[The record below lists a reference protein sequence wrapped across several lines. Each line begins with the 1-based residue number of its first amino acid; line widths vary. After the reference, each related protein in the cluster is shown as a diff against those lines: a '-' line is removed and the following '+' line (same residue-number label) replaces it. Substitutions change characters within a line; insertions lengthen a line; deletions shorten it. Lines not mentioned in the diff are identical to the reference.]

1 MLAILAYKT
10 IQGDAMKVFSRI
22 FILSAA
28 MTSAAAVSAQ
38 QDFSNVQI
46 VPHSLGDGL
55 YFLEGQGGNI
65 GVSVGD
71 DGVFLI
77 DDQFAP
83 LTEKII
89 AAVATLS
96 DQPIRFLLNTH
107 YHGDHVGGN
116 QNLGQAG
123 VVIIS
128 NENVRTR
135 LQAGF
140 TNGDLQRAL
149 TAEQKAGLP
158 VITYADSIDLHL
170 NGHDIH
176 AFHVAPAHTDG
187 DSFVVFRDANLIH
200 TGDVFRTTGYPRA
213 DGNANGSFYGIMAGY
228 QILLDIS
235 DENTRFLPGHGVVS
249 DRNEVAS
256 QLQMFTTIRDRV
268 KAGVDAGMTL
278 EQIQASKPTAEYDA
292 QWSAGVATAGDDLVA
307 VIYGELRSM

>member
-1 MLAILAYKT
+1 MRVLSKMLLMSVLVSGT
-10 IQGDAMKVFSRI
+10 
-22 FILSAA
+22 
-28 MTSAAAVSAQ
+28 AAVSAQ

-46 VPHSLGDGL
+46 VPHALGDGL
-55 YFLEGQGGNI
+55 YYLEGSGGNI

-77 DDQFAP
+77 DDQYAP

-89 AAVATLS
+89 AAIGTLS
-96 DQPIRFLLNTH
+96 DQPIRFLINTH
-107 YHGDHVGGN
+107 YHPDHVGGN

-135 LQAGF
+135 LAAGF
-140 TNGDLQRAL
+140 TNGDLDAVLSDEQRV
-149 TAEQKAGLP
+149 GLP
-158 VITYADSIDLHL
+158 VITYADSVDLHL

-187 DSFVVFRDANLIH
+187 DSFVYFRDINLIH
-200 TGDVFRTTGYPRA
+200 TGDVFRTTGYPRV
-213 DGNANGSFYGIMAGY
+213 DGNANGSYHGIMAGY
-228 QILLDIS
+228 QTLLDIS
-235 DENTRFLPGHGVVS
+235 DANTRFLPGHGVVS

-268 KAGVDAGMTL
+268 KAGMDAGMTL

-292 QWSAGVATAGDDLVA
+292 RWSGGNASAGDDLVA
-307 VIYGELRSM
+307 VIHGELRNM

>member
-1 MLAILAYKT
+1 MRVL
-10 IQGDAMKVFSRI
+10 SRI
-22 FILSAA
+22 IMLSALI
-28 MTSAAAVSAQ
+28 TGSAATVAQ

-46 VPHSLGDGL
+46 VPHQLGDGL
-55 YFLEGQGGNI
+55 YYLEGSGGNI

-77 DDQFAP
+77 DDQYAP

-96 DQPIRFLLNTH
+96 DKPIRFLFNTH
-107 YHGDHVGGN
+107 YHPDHVGGN

-135 LQAGF
+135 LEAGF
-140 TNGDLQRAL
+140 TSGDLNRAL
-149 TAEQKAGLP
+149 TDQQRAGLP
-158 VITYADSIDLHL
+158 VITYADSVDLHL

-187 DSFVVFRDANLIH
+187 DSYVFFRDINLIH
-200 TGDVFRTTGYPRA
+200 TGDVFRTTGYPRVDA
-213 DGNANGSFYGIMAGY
+213 NANGSYHGIMAGY
-228 QILLDIS
+228 QTLLDIS
-235 DENTRFLPGHGVVS
+235 DANTRFLPGHGVVS

-268 KAGVDAGMTL
+268 KAGMDSGMTL
-278 EQIQASKPTAEYDA
+278 EQIQASKPTAEFDA
-292 QWSAGVATAGDDLVA
+292 KWSGGNASAGDDLVA
-307 VIYGELRSM
+307 VIYGELRNM